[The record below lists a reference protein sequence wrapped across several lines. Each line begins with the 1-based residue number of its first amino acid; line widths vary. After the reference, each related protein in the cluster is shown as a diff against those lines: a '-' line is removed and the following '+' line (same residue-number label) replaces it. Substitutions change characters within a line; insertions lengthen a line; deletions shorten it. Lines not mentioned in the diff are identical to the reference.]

1 MNDAAPQTVEAG
13 SATRQRA
20 ILVLG
25 AGRSGT
31 STLTRA
37 LLAMGVY
44 LGSKFRVRMRKNPR
58 GSFEEVHLLRLSKA
72 VRRELGLRPENVRLI
87 EDVEWQAPG
96 LETLKDRMSR
106 AIEREFRGHAVWGFK
121 YGSTGRILPFWLDL
135 LPRLDIDP
143 SFAFAYRNPL
153 SVARSR
159 EKLDRFR
166 GRLEHNN
173 LEWLVNVVPYF
184 RRLRG
189 YPLAVVDYDRLMS
202 EPADQLHRLAGRLQ
216 LPIDAEAKAGIDAFA
231 GEFLTHDLRHTQ
243 FTDDDLEQDER
254 LHPLVRRA
262 ALLLSALARDELTVD
277 DPALWR
283 EWHGIETELW
293 SLAPLLRLIDGL
305 QKDLRRARWWDVVTP
320 LRKGWNAMPL
330 MGPRR

>member
-1 MNDAAPQTVEAG
+1 MNDAAVRSTDAG
-13 SATRQRA
+13 AVVRQRA

-44 LGSKFRVRMRKNPR
+44 LGSKFRIRMRKNPR

-87 EDVEWQAPG
+87 EDTEWQSPG
-96 LETLKDRMSR
+96 LEALRARMTR
-106 AIEREFRGHAVWGFK
+106 AIEHEFGDRALWGFK

-135 LPRLDIDP
+135 LPRMGIEP

-153 SVARSR
+153 SVAHSR

-184 RRLRG
+184 RRLQG

-202 EPADQLHRLAGRLQ
+202 EPAAQLDRLAERLQ
-216 LPIDAEAKAGIDAFA
+216 IPVDAEARAGIDAFA
-231 GEFLTHDLRHTQ
+231 NEFLRSDLRHTH
-243 FTDDDLEQDER
+243 FTDDDLKRDDR

-262 ALLLSALARDELTVD
+262 ALLLSALARDELSIE

-283 EWHGIETELW
+283 QWQEIEAELW
-293 SLAPLLRLIDGL
+293 SLAPLLRLIDHL
-305 QKDLRRARWWDVVTP
+305 QKELRHARWWDVVTP
-320 LRKGWNAMPL
+320 LRRGWNAMPL
-330 MGPRR
+330 LRSR

>member
-1 MNDAAPQTVEAG
+1 MNDTSPQTSEVDAT
-13 SATRQRA
+13 TRQRA

-87 EDVEWQAPG
+87 EDAEWQSPA
-96 LETLKDRMSR
+96 LEALKDRMSR
-106 AIEREFRGHAVWGFK
+106 AIERELGDHAVWGFK

-135 LPRLDIDP
+135 LARLDIEP
-143 SFAFAYRNPL
+143 MFAFAYRNPL

-159 EKLDRFR
+159 QKLDRYR

-184 RRLRG
+184 RRLQD
-189 YPLAVVDYDRLMS
+189 YPLVVVDYDRLMS
-202 EPADQLHRLAGRLQ
+202 QPAAQLHRLAGRLE
-216 LPIDAEAKAGIDAFA
+216 LPIDAEAQAGIDAFA
-231 GEFLTHDLRHTQ
+231 SEFLTHDLRHTQ

-262 ALLLSALARDELTVD
+262 ALLLSALARDQLTVD
-277 DPALWR
+277 DPDLWR
-283 EWHGIETELW
+283 QWHDIETELW
-293 SLAPLLRLIDGL
+293 SLAPLLRLIDHL
-305 QKDLRRARWWDVVTP
+305 QNELRRARWWDVVTP

>member
-1 MNDAAPQTVEAG
+1 MNDTAPRNTEAG
-13 SATRQRA
+13 SSTRQRA

-37 LLAMGVY
+37 LLSMGVY

-87 EDVEWQAPG
+87 EDAEWQAPG
-96 LETLKDRMSR
+96 IEKLKDRMSR
-106 AIEREFRGHAVWGFK
+106 VIERELGGYPVWGFK
-121 YGSTGRILPFWLDL
+121 YGSNGRILPFWLDL
-135 LPRLDIDP
+135 LPRMHIEP

-159 EKLDRFR
+159 EKLDRYR

-184 RRLRG
+184 RRLRD

-202 EPADQLHRLAGRLQ
+202 RPADQLHRLAGQLQ
-216 LPIDAEAKAGIDAFA
+216 LPIGAETKAGIDAFA

-243 FTDDDLEQDER
+243 FTDDDLEQDDR

-262 ALLLSALARDELTVD
+262 ALLLSALARDEVTVE
-277 DPALWR
+277 DPGLWQ
-283 EWHGIETELW
+283 EWHAIETELW
-293 SLAPLLRLIDGL
+293 SLAPLLRLIDYL
-305 QKDLRRARWWDVVTP
+305 QKDLRRARWWDVATP

-330 MGPRR
+330 IGLRR